1 MAKGLVR
8 LQARWRGGTAFE
20 ATNERGGRVL
30 MGETE
35 TARGLGAMETLLA
48 AVAGCTGYDV
58 VMILQKMRVPF
69 TDVRLEITG
78 QRRDEHPRVY
88 TRIHITY
95 HIYGDN
101 VDPKAVEK
109 AIRLSLEKY
118 CSASATL
125 AAWAELTHSYVLH
138 PAAEAARDD

>member
-1 MAKGLVR
+1 MSKQNVR
-8 LQARWRGGTAFE
+8 LQAQWRGGTAFE
-20 ATNERGGRVL
+20 ARNERGGRIL

-35 TARGLGAMETLLA
+35 DERGLGAMETLLA

-69 TDVRLEITG
+69 EDVRIEITG
-78 QRRDEHPRVY
+78 VRREEHPRVY
-88 TRIHITY
+88 TRVHLVY
-95 HIYGDN
+95 HIYGDQ
-101 VDPKAVEK
+101 VDPQAVDK

-125 AAWAELTHSYVLH
+125 AAWAEFTYAMAIH
-138 PAAEAARDD
+138 PTATSDA